1 MRIVLDT
8 AVLVRATAK
17 ASGPARLLL
26 EQIAAGGHQLIL
38 SPFLLE
44 ETERV
49 LNYPRIQGLYRLSPV
64 EVQEHIDCL
73 QAAAEIVEPVVARPI
88 VKDPHDDPVLFT
100 AVAGGADVLCT
111 LDRDFHDTAV
121 LDFCRALGIAVM
133 NDAELL
139 RLLRWPGSRPGASFD
154 PQTQL

>member
-26 EQIAAGGHQLIL
+26 EQIAAGGHQLVI

-49 LNYPRIQGLYRLSPV
+49 LFYPRIQSLYRLSPA
-64 EVQEHIDCL
+64 EVQEHVDCL
-73 QAAAEIVEPVVARPI
+73 QAAAEIVEPVVARPV
-88 VKDPHDDPVLFT
+88 VKDPRDDPVLFT
-100 AVAGGADVLCT
+100 AVAGRANVLCT
-111 LDRDFHDTAV
+111 LDRDFYDPAV
-121 LDFCRALGIAVM
+121 LDFCRTLGIAVM
-133 NDAELL
+133 NDVELL
-139 RLLRWPGSRPGASFD
+139 QLLRRSGSRPGGGFD
-154 PQTQL
+154 PQTCL